1 VKIDKRSRWTTLTPG
16 HVLAPADRRPQ
27 HVLQIVSGQK
37 PSAVSGQKPSAVSE
51 RKPSALGSS
60 VTGFGLWRG
69 FGHAWV
75 RLIAPGGEVYSFGFY
90 PDESAGIVPERAP
103 GLCFPGM
110 ILHPDKYDRV
120 ATEQLA
126 TDIVLTP
133 PAFAALVQH
142 LEGLQQ
148 QRRQRAMPFSLTSRN
163 CVHFVATLAAK
174 AGVQVTASGSL
185 AALCAELGPA
195 PLRPLCA
202 LLARRAEAAQ
212 RVLFNQALYLF
223 GGSRVNAQQWLPS
236 PTGMPELVQ
245 PAGLEPLFATRTSVW
260 RAQMPIWHTHLL
272 RRWQQAQDA
281 EVPAALQAAAA

>member
-1 VKIDKRSRWTTLTPG
+1 M
-16 HVLAPADRRPQ
+16 PQ

-37 PSAVSGQKPSAVSE
+37 PSASGGA
-51 RKPSALGSS
+51 AAA
-60 VTGFGLWRG
+60 FGLWRG

-75 RLIAPGGEVYSFGFY
+75 RLIPPSGEVYSFGFY

-110 ILHPDKYDRV
+110 ILHPDKYDRI

-126 TDIVLTP
+126 TDIVLAP

-163 CVHFVATLAAK
+163 CVHFVAALAAQ
-174 AGVQVTASGSL
+174 AGVQVPAAGSL
-185 AALCAELGPA
+185 AALCAELGPP

-202 LLARRAEAAQ
+202 RLAGRAEAAQ
-212 RVLFNQALYLF
+212 RVLFNQALYLL
-223 GGSRVNAQQWLPS
+223 GGSRVDARQWLYS
-236 PTGMPELVQ
+236 AAGTPELTQ
-245 PAGLEPLFATRTSVW
+245 PTGLEPLFGTRASVW
-260 RAQMPIWHTHLL
+260 RAHRPIWHTHLL
-272 RRWQQAQDA
+272 RRWQQAQA
-281 EVPAALQAAAA
+281 AQVSAALQMAAAA